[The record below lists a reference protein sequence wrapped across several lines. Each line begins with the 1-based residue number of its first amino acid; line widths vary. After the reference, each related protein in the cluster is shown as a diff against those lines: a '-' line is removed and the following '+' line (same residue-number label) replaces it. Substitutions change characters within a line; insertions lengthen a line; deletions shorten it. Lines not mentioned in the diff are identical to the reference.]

1 MSAQGLL
8 SSVFS
13 CSLSPKSISKR
24 RLRQT
29 RSLDSALMLHY
40 GTEAEETSCKGDF
53 TWNSVSGR
61 SVGLKP
67 VPLQSLSELE
77 RVRLQDVAFRRLLRG
92 HDLGCHVSIPKYG
105 HKHKKSLRR
114 KLDSLSKEK
123 SKDRET
129 TPQAFGIPLSHV
141 ISNDRVHK
149 LRHDH
154 PREEHSD
161 PTELMLSFLHLNSS
175 FKRVNKELSSSNSSL
190 SSTSETLNESPL
202 PSTPDTA
209 PRTRRRGGVSV
220 DCITDLDDNQS
231 RLLEALQLSLPEEA
245 AGNRKK
251 HHDKKLSLNPI
262 YRQVPRIV
270 DLCCQHLEQYGLQTV
285 GIFRVG
291 SSKKRVRQ
299 LREEFDQGWEVHMD
313 EEHSVHD
320 VAALLKEFLR
330 DMPESLLT
338 RELYTAFI
346 NTMMLDYSDQESA
359 IQLLIYLLPPC
370 NSDTLQRLLGLL
382 STVSAHAEDSL
393 DNEGQQVTGNKMTS
407 LNLATVFGPNLLHK
421 QKNSDKEFAV
431 ESFARAE
438 ESTAIIGVVQ
448 RMIDAYDTLFM
459 VPADLQN
466 EVLMSLLETDPDV
479 VDYLLRRKA
488 SQCSESGLL
497 RPEESFPLTERCL
510 SNDSLKASSGEV
522 SPYDNNS
529 PVLSNRLLCK
539 YPEDSD
545 LRSERFTRS
554 SDKYKLRDHSKDGSG
569 STSPTL
575 STDKELSTD
584 SFWDT
589 WQELLSKDLTG
600 HHITGSLGDAS
611 ECDSY
616 GSSEGL
622 SSHQGNNK
630 LPVRPT
636 QTSLDVLE
644 CRPHL
649 PVTRSSSGPHDQR
662 EQRQPETSLHQSL
675 SSQSAAI
682 SSDNLAQRTGCAA
695 CPLFKVRTDSSSPFH
710 CSGPL
715 RDTHI
720 SHSTPSLFTHKPDP
734 QTPQQSQQSSA
745 VQTGDTTDASGPGEE
760 KSPDPSN
767 WQTERWHIW
776 QILSKENPEAL
787 TETLV

>member
-1 MSAQGLL
+1 MGNPR
-8 SSVFS
+8 
-13 CSLSPKSISKR
+13 PKRCI
-24 RLRQT
+24 
-29 RSLDSALMLHY
+29 MYH
-40 GTEAEETSCKGDF
+40 GDF

-77 RVRLQDVAFRRLLRG
+77 RVRLQDVALRRLLRG
-92 HDLGCHVSIPKYG
+92 YDLGCHITIPKYG
-105 HKHKKSLRR
+105 HKHKKSLRS

-123 SKDRET
+123 SKDKES

-141 ISNDRVHK
+141 ISNDRTHK

-161 PTELMLSFLHLNSS
+161 PTELMLSFLHLTSS
-175 FKRVNKELSSSNSSL
+175 FKRSNKEFSSSNSSL
-190 SSTSETLNESPL
+190 SSTSETPNESPL
-202 PSTPDTA
+202 PSTPDPA

-245 AGNRKK
+245 AGNKKK

-270 DLCCQHLEQYGLQTV
+270 DLCCQHLEKYGLQTV

-299 LREEFDQGWEVHMD
+299 LRDEFDQGWEVNLD

-330 DMPESLLT
+330 DMPDPLLT

-346 NTMMLDYSDQESA
+346 NTLLLDDSDQQSV
-359 IQLLIYLLPPC
+359 IRLLIFLLPPC
-370 NSDTLQRLLGLL
+370 NSDTLQRLLCLL
-382 STVSAHAEDSL
+382 STVYAHAEDRL
-393 DNEGQQVTGNKMTS
+393 DNEGQELTGNKMTS
-407 LNLATVFGPNLLHK
+407 LNLATIFGPNLLHK
-421 QKNSDKEFAV
+421 QKNSDKEFSV
-431 ESFARAE
+431 QSFARAE
-438 ESTAIIGVVQ
+438 ESAAIISVVQ
-448 RMIDAYDTLFM
+448 RMIDTCDALFM

-466 EVLMSLLETDPDV
+466 EVLISLLETDPDV

-488 SQCSESGLL
+488 SQCSAPSLL
-497 RPEESFPLTERCL
+497 RPEESFSLNKRCL
-510 SNDSLKASSGEV
+510 SSDSLKASSGEV

-529 PVLSNRLLCK
+529 PVLSDRLLCK
-539 YPEDSD
+539 YPADSTSF
-545 LRSERFTRS
+545 SERVSRLS
-554 SDKYKLRDHSKDGSG
+554 EQNKLGDHSKDRSG
-569 STSPTL
+569 SHSPTL
-575 STDKELSTD
+575 STDKEASTD

-589 WQELLSKDLTG
+589 WHELFGKDFTE
-600 HHITGSLGDAS
+600 HPHITGSLGDMS
-611 ECDSY
+611 ECDSF

-630 LPVRPT
+630 LPVRAT
-636 QTSLDVLE
+636 QMALGVMES
-644 CRPHL
+644 RPHL
-649 PVTRSSSGPHDQR
+649 PVTRSSSGPYDQR
-662 EQRQPETSLHQSL
+662 ERRQPESSLHQAL

-682 SSDNLAQRTGCAA
+682 SSDDLTQRTERPVC
-695 CPLFKVRTDSSSPFH
+695 LKVRTDDLPPLH
-710 CSGPL
+710 CSRPL
-715 RDTHI
+715 RETHI
-720 SHSTPSLFTHKPDP
+720 SHSTPSLFTYQSDP
-734 QTPQQSQQSSA
+734 QTERRSQQSPA
-745 VQTGDTTDASGPGEE
+745 LQTDASGPGGENGPG
-760 KSPDPSN
+760 SLN
-767 WQTERWHIW
+767 WQSERWHVW

-787 TETLV
+787 PETLV

>member
-13 CSLSPKSISKR
+13 CSLSPKTISKR

-29 RSLDSALMLHY
+29 RSLDPALMRHY
-40 GTEAEETSCKGDF
+40 GIDAEEKSYNKGDF

-67 VPLQSLSELE
+67 MPLQSLSELE
-77 RVRLQDVAFRRLLRG
+77 RVRLQDVAFRRLLRDR
-92 HDLGCHVSIPKYG
+92 DLGCHITIPKYG

-123 SKDRET
+123 SKDKET
-129 TPQAFGIPLSHV
+129 PPQVFGIPLSQA
-141 ISNDRVHK
+141 ISNDRTHK
-149 LRHDH
+149 QRHDP
-154 PREEHSD
+154 PREGHSD
-161 PTELMLSFLHLNSS
+161 PTELMLSFLHLTSS
-175 FKRVNKELSSSNSSL
+175 FKRANKDLSSSNSSL
-190 SSTSETLNESPL
+190 SSTSETPNESPVL
-202 PSTPDTA
+202 PDAA
-209 PRTRRRGGVSV
+209 PRTHRRGGVSV

-262 YRQVPRIV
+262 YKQVPRVV
-270 DLCCQHLEQYGLQTV
+270 DLCCQHLEKYGLQTV

-299 LREEFDQGWEVHMD
+299 LREEFDQGWEVHLD

-330 DMPESLLT
+330 DMPDPLLT

-346 NTMMLDYSDQESA
+346 NTILLDYSDQESA
-359 IQLLIYLLPPC
+359 LQLLIFLLPPC
-370 NSDTLQRLLGLL
+370 NSDTLQRLLCLL
-382 STVSAHAEDSL
+382 STVAAHAEDSL
-393 DNEGQQVTGNKMTS
+393 DNEGQQMTGNKMTS
-407 LNLATVFGPNLLHK
+407 LNLATIFGPNLLHK

-431 ESFARAE
+431 QSLARAE
-438 ESTAIIGVVQ
+438 ESTVIISVVQ
-448 RMIDAYDTLFM
+448 RMINTYDTLFM

-488 SQCSESGLL
+488 SQYLEPGLL
-497 RPEESFPLTERCL
+497 RAEESFSLTDRRS
-510 SNDSLKASSGEV
+510 SNDSIKASSGEV

-529 PVLSNRLLCK
+529 PVLSDQLLFK
-539 YPEDSD
+539 YPEDSSP
-545 LRSERFTRS
+545 L
-554 SDKYKLRDHSKDGSG
+554 SDRIPRLSRQYKLSGHSKDGSG

-575 STDKELSTD
+575 SIDKEASTD
-584 SFWDT
+584 HFWDT
-589 WQELLSKDLTG
+589 WQELLSKDFTG
-600 HHITGSLGDAS
+600 HRITGSLGDVS
-611 ECDSY
+611 ECESY

-636 QTSLDVLE
+636 QTSLGVLKI
-644 CRPHL
+644 RPHL
-649 PVTRSSSGPHDQR
+649 PVTRSSSGPDDQR
-662 EQRQPETSLHQSL
+662 GQTQQQSTLHHQGFSGQSGAL
-675 SSQSAAI
+675 SS
-682 SSDNLAQRTGCAA
+682 DDLAGRTGHPA
-695 CPLFKVRTDSSSPFH
+695 CSLLKVRTHSLSPLH
-710 CSGPL
+710 YSGQL

-720 SHSTPSLFTHKPDP
+720 SRSTPSLFTYQPDR
-734 QTPQQSQQSSA
+734 QNPQQSQQSPALQTDSA
-745 VQTGDTTDASGPGEE
+745 HASGPGQA
-760 KSPDPSN
+760 KGPAAPD

-776 QILSKENPEAL
+776 QMLSKDNADAL
-787 TETLV
+787 PETLV

>member
-29 RSLDSALMLHY
+29 RSLDSALMRHY
-40 GTEAEETSCKGDF
+40 GTEAEESLFKGDF

-77 RVRLQDVAFRRLLRG
+77 RVRLRDVAFRRLLRG
-92 HDLGCHVSIPKYG
+92 QDLGCHISIPKYG

-123 SKDRET
+123 SKDKET

-190 SSTSETLNESPL
+190 SSTSETPNESPL

-270 DLCCQHLEQYGLQTV
+270 DLCCQHLEKYGLQTV

-338 RELYTAFI
+338 RDLYTAFI
-346 NTMMLDYSDQESA
+346 NTMLLDYSDQESA
-359 IQLLIYLLPPC
+359 LQLLIYLLPPC
-370 NSDTLQRLLGLL
+370 NSDTLQRLLCLL
-382 STVSAHAEDSL
+382 STVCAHAEDSL
-393 DNEGQQVTGNKMTS
+393 DNEGQEITGNKMTA

-448 RMIDAYDTLFM
+448 RMINAYDTLFM

-497 RPEESFPLTERCL
+497 RPEESFSLTERCL
-510 SNDSLKASSGEV
+510 SSDSLKASSGEV

-529 PVLSNRLLCK
+529 PVLSNRLLRK
-539 YPEDSD
+539 YPEDSGP
-545 LRSERFTRS
+545 LSERVSRPCGQ
-554 SDKYKLRDHSKDGSG
+554 YKLKGHSKDGSG

-600 HHITGSLGDAS
+600 YHITGSLGDAS

-636 QTSLDVLE
+636 QTSLGVLE

-662 EQRQPETSLHQSL
+662 EQRQPETSLHQAL
-675 SSQSAAI
+675 SSQSGAI
-682 SSDNLAQRTGCAA
+682 SSDNLAQRTGCPA
-695 CPLFKVRTDSSSPFH
+695 CPLYKVRTDSLSPFH

-715 RDTHI
+715 RETHI
-720 SHSTPSLFTHKPDP
+720 SHSTPSLFTYKPDP
-734 QTPQQSQQSSA
+734 QIPQQSQQSPA
-745 VQTGDTTDASGPGEE
+745 LQTGDTTDASGPREE
-760 KSPDPSN
+760 KSPVPSN

-776 QILSKENPEAL
+776 QMLSKENPEAL
-787 TETLV
+787 PETLV

>member
-29 RSLDSALMLHY
+29 RSLDSSLTRNY
-40 GTEAEETSCKGDF
+40 STEAEETSLKGDF

-61 SVGLKP
+61 SVDLKP

-77 RVRLQDVAFRRLLRG
+77 RVRLQDVACRRLLRG
-92 HDLGCHVSIPKYG
+92 PDLGCHITIPKYG
-105 HKHKKSLRR
+105 HKHKMSLRR

-123 SKDRET
+123 SKDKET
-129 TPQAFGIPLSHV
+129 SPQAFGILLSHV
-141 ISNDRVHK
+141 ISNDRTHK

-161 PTELMLSFLHLNSS
+161 PTELMLSFLHLTSS
-175 FKRVNKELSSSNSSL
+175 FKRANKELSSSNSSL
-190 SSTSETLNESPL
+190 SSTSETPNESPL

-220 DCITDLDDNQS
+220 DCITDLDDSQS

-251 HHDKKLSLNPI
+251 LRDKKLSLNPI

-270 DLCCQHLEQYGLQTV
+270 DLCCQHLEKYGLQTV

-299 LREEFDQGWEVHMD
+299 LREEFDQGWEVHLD
-313 EEHSVHD
+313 EELSVHD

-330 DMPESLLT
+330 DMPDPLLT

-346 NTMMLDYSDQESA
+346 NTMLLDYSDQESA
-359 IQLLIYLLPPC
+359 IQLLIFLLPSC
-370 NSDTLQRLLGLL
+370 NSDTLQRLLCLL
-382 STVSAHAEDSL
+382 STVSAHAEDRL
-393 DNEGQQVTGNKMTS
+393 DNEGQEITGNKMTS
-407 LNLATVFGPNLLHK
+407 LNLATIFGPNLLHK
-421 QKNSDKEFAV
+421 QKNSDKEFV
-431 ESFARAE
+431 VQSFARAE
-438 ESTAIIGVVQ
+438 ESTAIISVVQ
-448 RMIDAYDTLFM
+448 RMINTYNTLFM
-459 VPADLQN
+459 VPANLQN

-488 SQCSESGLL
+488 SQCKQPSLL
-497 RPEESFPLTERCL
+497 RPEESFSLTERRL

-529 PVLSNRLLCK
+529 PVMSDRLLCK
-539 YPEDSD
+539 YQEDSSPLSD
-545 LRSERFTRS
+545 RLPRLSEQHRLG
-554 SDKYKLRDHSKDGSG
+554 DDSKEGSG
-569 STSPTL
+569 SASPTH
-575 STDKELSTD
+575 STDKEASTD
-584 SFWDT
+584 RFWDT
-589 WQELLSKDLTG
+589 WHELFRKDFTSR
-600 HHITGSLGDAS
+600 HITGSVGDVS

-622 SSHQGNNK
+622 SSRQGNNK

-636 QTSLDVLE
+636 QTSLGVVD

-662 EQRQPETSLHQSL
+662 EQRQPESSLHPTL
-675 SSQSAAI
+675 SSQSGAI
-682 SSDNLAQRTGCAA
+682 SSDNLTPRTGRPA
-695 CPLFKVRTDSSSPFH
+695 CPLRTARTNNLSPLL

-715 RDTHI
+715 RETRI
-720 SHSTPSLFTHKPDP
+720 SHSTPSLFSYQPDP
-734 QTPQQSQQSSA
+734 RTPQQSQQSSA
-745 VQTGDTTDASGPGEE
+745 LHSGDRTEASGPEE
-760 KSPDPSN
+760 TKGPDASN
-767 WQTERWHIW
+767 WPTERWYIW
-776 QILSKENPEAL
+776 QMLSKENPEAL
-787 TETLV
+787 PETLV

>member
-24 RLRQT
+24 SLRQT
-29 RSLDSALMLHY
+29 RSLDSALMRHY
-40 GTEAEETSCKGDF
+40 GTAAEEPTFKGDF
-53 TWNSVSGR
+53 TWSSLSGR

-67 VPLQSLSELE
+67 IPLQSLSELE
-77 RVRLQDVAFRRLLRG
+77 RVRLQDVALRRLLQG
-92 HDLGCHVSIPKYG
+92 QDLGCHITIPKYG

-114 KLDSLSKEK
+114 KLDSLSKER
-123 SKDRET
+123 SKDKET
-129 TPQAFGIPLSHV
+129 VPQAFGIPLSHV
-141 ISNDRVHK
+141 ISNDRTHK

-154 PREEHSD
+154 LREEHSD
-161 PTELMLSFLHLNSS
+161 PTELMLSFLHLTSS
-175 FKRVNKELSSSNSSL
+175 LKRANKELSSSNSSL
-190 SSTSETLNESPL
+190 SSTSETPNESPL

-231 RLLEALQLSLPEEA
+231 RLLEALQLSLPEDA
-245 AGNRKK
+245 TGNRKK

-262 YRQVPRIV
+262 YKQVPRVV
-270 DLCCQHLEQYGLQTV
+270 DLCCQHIEKYGLQTV

-299 LREEFDQGWEVHMD
+299 LREEFDQGWEVQMD

-330 DMPESLLT
+330 DMPDPLLT

-346 NTMMLDYSDQESA
+346 NTILLDYSEQESV
-359 IQLLIYLLPPC
+359 IQLLMFLLPPC
-370 NSDTLQRLLGLL
+370 NSDTLQRLLCLL
-382 STVSAHAEDSL
+382 STVCLHADDSL
-393 DNEGQQVTGNKMTS
+393 SSDGQQITGNKMTS
-407 LNLATVFGPNLLHK
+407 LNLATIFGPNLLHK
-421 QKNSDKEFAV
+421 QKNSDKEFVV

-438 ESTAIIGVVQ
+438 ESAAIISVLQ
-448 RMIDAYDTLFM
+448 KMIESYDTLFM

-488 SQCSESGLL
+488 SQCSNPGVI
-497 RPEESFPLTERCL
+497 RPAEIFSLPERCS
-510 SNDSLKASSGEV
+510 SNESLKASSGEV

-529 PVLSNRLLCK
+529 PVLSNRLLCQ
-539 YPEDSD
+539 YAEDNSPFSD
-545 LRSERFTRS
+545 RHARFSEN
-554 SDKYKLRDHSKDGSG
+554 YKVEGLSKDGSG

-575 STDKELSTD
+575 STDKEASSD

-589 WQELLSKDLTG
+589 WHELFRKDFTG
-600 HHITGSLGDAS
+600 RQISGSLGDTS

-630 LPVRPT
+630 LPVRTT
-636 QTSLDVLE
+636 QSSLGVVGS
-644 CRPHL
+644 RPHL

-662 EQRQPETSLHQSL
+662 EQRQTESSLHQAM
-675 SSQSAAI
+675 SSQSGAM
-682 SSDNLAQRTGCAA
+682 SSDNLAQRTACPA
-695 CPLFKVRTDSSSPFH
+695 CPLLKVRTESLSPL
-710 CSGPL
+710 CCPGTL
-715 RDTHI
+715 GEAHI
-720 SHSTPSLFTHKPDP
+720 SLSTPSLFTRQPHP
-734 QTPQQSQQSSA
+734 QSPQPSQQSPA
-745 VQTGDTTDASGPGEE
+745 LQTADRTHAPGPGEQKE
-760 KSPDPSN
+760 SDSTG
-767 WQTERWHIW
+767 WQKERWHVW
-776 QILSKENPEAL
+776 HMLSKENPEAL

>member
-1 MSAQGLL
+1 MSAHGLL

-29 RSLDSALMLHY
+29 RSLDSALMRHY
-40 GTEAEETSCKGDF
+40 GTEAEEPSFQGDF
-53 TWNSVSGR
+53 TWSSLSGR
-61 SVGLKP
+61 SVGLQP
-67 VPLQSLSELE
+67 TPLQSLSELE
-77 RVRLQDVAFRRLLRG
+77 RVRLQDVALRRLLQG
-92 HDLGCHVSIPKYG
+92 QDLGCHITIPKYG
-105 HKHKKSLRR
+105 HKLKKSLRK
-114 KLDSLSKEK
+114 KLDSLSKER

-129 TPQAFGIPLSHV
+129 LPQAFGIPLSHV
-141 ISNDRVHK
+141 ISNDRTHK

-154 PREEHSD
+154 LREEHSD
-161 PTELMLSFLHLNSS
+161 PTELMLSFLHLTSTL
-175 FKRVNKELSSSNSSL
+175 KRANKELSSSNSSL
-190 SSTSETLNESPL
+190 SSTSETPNESPL
-202 PSTPDTA
+202 QSTPDVA

-231 RLLEALQLSLPEEA
+231 RLLEALQLSLPEDA
-245 AGNRKK
+245 SGNRKK
-251 HHDKKLSLNPI
+251 HRNKKLSLNPI
-262 YRQVPRIV
+262 YKQVPRVV
-270 DLCCQHLEQYGLQTV
+270 DLCCQHIEKYGLQTV

-299 LREEFDQGWEVHMD
+299 LKEEFDQGWEVQMD

-330 DMPESLLT
+330 DMPDPLLT

-346 NTMMLDYSDQESA
+346 NTMLLDNSEQESA
-359 IQLLIYLLPPC
+359 IQLLMFLLPPC
-370 NSDTLQRLLGLL
+370 SSDTLQRLLCLL

-393 DNEGQQVTGNKMTS
+393 SCDGQQIPGNKMTS
-407 LNLATVFGPNLLHK
+407 LNLATIFGPNLLHK
-421 QKNSDKEFAV
+421 QKNSDKEFVV

-438 ESTAIIGVVQ
+438 ESTAIISVVQ
-448 RMIDAYDTLFM
+448 KMIDTFHSLFM

-488 SQCSESGLL
+488 SQCSSTGLM
-497 RPEESFPLTERCL
+497 RPESFSLPERCS
-510 SNDSLKASSGEV
+510 SNESLKASSGDV

-529 PVLSNRLLCK
+529 PVLSNRLLCQ
-539 YPEDSD
+539 YAQQNSPFSD
-545 LRSERFTRS
+545 RHPRFSEN
-554 SDKYKLRDHSKDGSG
+554 YKVGGHLKDGSG

-575 STDKELSTD
+575 STDKEASSD
-584 SFWDT
+584 GFWDT
-589 WQELLSKDLTG
+589 WHELFRKDFTG
-600 HHITGSLGDAS
+600 HQITSSLGDTS

-630 LPVRPT
+630 LPIRTT
-636 QTSLDVLE
+636 QSPLGVVE
-644 CRPHL
+644 SRPHL

-662 EQRQPETSLHQSL
+662 EHRQPESSLHQVM
-675 SSQSAAI
+675 SSQSGTM
-682 SSDNLAQRTGCAA
+682 SSDNLAQRTGCR
-695 CPLFKVRTDSSSPFH
+695 PSPSLQVRTESLSPLC

-715 RDTHI
+715 RETHI
-720 SHSTPSLFTHKPDP
+720 SHSTPSLFTDTPRPHSPP
-734 QTPQQSQQSSA
+734 PPGQRPALQTA
-745 VQTGDTTDASGPGEE
+745 DTTHASGPGEQ
-760 KSPDPSN
+760 KRPTD
-767 WQTERWHIW
+767 WQKERWHVW
-776 QILSKENPEAL
+776 QMLSKDNPEAL